1 MDHGMDGRHFY
12 EPRSGHGLA
21 RDPLRAILG
30 PRPIGWIS
38 SRSAAGVANLAPYS
52 FFSMLCDRPPIV
64 GFSSIGEKDSLS
76 NVRETGVFACNL
88 VTRRHAEAMNSTS
101 RSAGPLVDEFLQA
114 GLDAIDCEIVDCP
127 RIADAPVSLECR
139 LIDIHR
145 LTDASG
151 SQLQAWIAL
160 GEIVGVHIDRALLRG
175 GLFDTAG
182 AGIVLR
188 AGYAADY
195 FEVRPDAAFSMR
207 RPED

>member
-1 MDHGMDGRHFY
+1 MDDRHFY
-12 EPRSGHGLA
+12 EPRAGHGLA

-101 RSAGPLVDEFLQA
+101 WSAEPLVDEFVHA
-114 GLDAIDCEIVDCP
+114 GLAVADCKIVDCP
-127 RIADAPVSLECR
+127 RVADAPVSLECR
-139 LIDIHR
+139 LIDIHP
-145 LTDASG
+145 LTDTSG
-151 SQLQAWIAL
+151 MQVGAWIAL
-160 GEIVGVHIDRALLRG
+160 GEIVGVHIDRALLRD
-175 GLFDTAG
+175 GLFDTGG
-182 AGIVLR
+182 ARIVLR

-195 FEVRPDAAFSMR
+195 FEVSPDAAFSMR
-207 RPED
+207 RPRG